1 VIATLIPYASEIYPV
16 HLRATGSGVI
26 AASSKLGGI
35 LGAGLGVVGLFA
47 DLSLSAVVIA
57 VPMLAAAVLLAK
69 NGIDTRGRRLEEIQ
83 GLIGEPAAL
92 G

>member
-1 VIATLIPYASEIYPV
+1 V
-16 HLRATGSGVI
+16 HLRATGAGLI

-47 DLSLSAVVIA
+47 NLSLSAVAIA
-57 VPMLAAAVLLAK
+57 VPMLAAALLLAK
-69 NGIDTRGRRLEEIQ
+69 NGIDTRGRRLEDIQ
-83 GLIGEPAAL
+83 DLMAVDAAQRASA